1 MIDKNLIKKIM
12 KSITRRESGLR
23 DHQIM
28 HPAREWFLSLA
39 IASLILGVAVFLCTK
54 LYWFYSSL
62 GPSSDADTDTPIVIY
77 RAEEIETA
85 LTEFA
90 DRKKAYETIKASLT
104 TETNPSTLLEV
115 PMATSTV
122 ILPDPLPEEVPL
134 ETQAELPDEIP
145 TPELDGQ

>member
-12 KSITRRESGLR
+12 KSIIRRESGLS
-23 DHQIM
+23 DHHIM

-62 GPSSDADTDTPIVIY
+62 GPSSDADIDTPIVIY

-90 DRKKAYETIKASLT
+90 ERKKTYDTLKGSLT
-104 TETNPSTLLEV
+104 AHSETSPLEI
-115 PMATSTV
+115 PAGTSTA
-122 ILPDPLPEEVPL
+122 ILPGPLTEEVTL
-134 ETQAELPDEIP
+134 ETQTDLTEEMTTL
-145 TPELDGQ
+145 ELDGQ

>member
-12 KSITRRESGLR
+12 KSITRRESGLS

-39 IASLILGVAVFLCTK
+39 IATIILGVAVFLCTK

-62 GPSSDADTDTPIVIY
+62 GPSSDADTDTPIVVY

-90 DRKKAYETIKASLT
+90 ERKKTFDTLKGSLT
-104 TETNPSTLLEV
+104 ANSGVTPLEI
-115 PMATSTV
+115 PTRTSTV
-122 ILPDPLPEEVPL
+122 VLPDPLPEEIPL
-134 ETQAELPDEIP
+134 EPQAELPEEMP
-145 TPELDGQ
+145 TPELGGQ